1 MDHFESPAIAFTSE
15 GVFNARGRVLGESSV
30 INAGFYS
37 RVDPD
42 FYKNSGI
49 NWDLKV
55 VNHLY
60 EWVKKAI
67 VFQPELKS
75 WQPAVRDSLIE
86 AGVDPYIGCTLN
98 HSVGTKIGG
107 TRMGNRQVQRFS
119 FNMLNP

>member
-1 MDHFESPAIAFTSE
+1 MDHFESPAQAFTFTSE
-15 GVFNARGRVLGESSV
+15 EGVSNARGRVLGESSV

-55 VNHLY
+55 VNHSY
-60 EWVKKAI
+60 EWVEKAI

-75 WQPAVRDSLIE
+75 WQSAVRDSLIE
-86 AGVDPYIGCTLN
+86 AGVDPYI
-98 HSVGTKIGG
+98 
-107 TRMGNRQVQRFS
+107 
-119 FNMLNP
+119 